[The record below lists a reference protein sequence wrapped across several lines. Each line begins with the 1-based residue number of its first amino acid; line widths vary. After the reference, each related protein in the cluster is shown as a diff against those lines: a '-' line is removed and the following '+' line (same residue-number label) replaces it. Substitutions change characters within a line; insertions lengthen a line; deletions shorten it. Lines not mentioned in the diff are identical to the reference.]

1 MIPKPLHALAA
12 LSLVGASSAAVGQ
25 SAAPLSLA
33 YAPAA
38 GQAASSEE
46 SGELRGPVLWIGGL
60 VVLGL
65 AIWGLTELL
74 DDEEAFPASP

>member
-1 MIPKPLHALAA
+1 MLPKPLHALAA
-12 LSLVGASSAAVGQ
+12 LSLVGASSAAVAQ

-38 GQAASSEE
+38 AQPASPGEA
-46 SGELRGPVLWIGGL
+46 GELHGPVLWIGGL

-74 DDEEAFPASP
+74 DDEDAFPVSP